1 MNLSTCKFF
10 KERKREREGEKRPE
24 QKTGVCSQAGSIV
37 WDFFQEVLP
46 IPSVGCGQR
55 HRQRSPRSAGQTW
68 GEAGGRRC
76 GGAGAQQRLFRPGA
90 PRLRPLPHPGLSLL
104 PPPPNPY
111 PALSGARPAT
121 RAHSFA
127 LPLAHTHGR
136 LAAKFRLRSP
146 LPDPAAVLAAV
157 TLNFPSSVTHSPCF
171 PHCPASCAPLPAFF
185 FFFFK
190 AFHHLSLPQSNP
202 HRALAHPNP
211 PTTTTTTAKQ
221 KTNPLNWASSSL
233 HRQRPRR
240 VRPARTDRKRV
251 KSVDW
256 ISPREI

>member
-104 PPPPNPY
+104 PPPPTPTRPS
-111 PALSGARPAT
+111 PARAPPPART
-121 RAHSFA
+121 
-127 LPLAHTHGR
+127 
-136 LAAKFRLRSP
+136 RLRSP
-146 LPDPAAVLAAV
+146 
-157 TLNFPSSVTHSPCF
+157 SRTHMVGSR
-171 PHCPASCAPLPAFF
+171 
-185 FFFFK
+185 
-190 AFHHLSLPQSNP
+190 QSFACDR
-202 HRALAHPNP
+202 HSRILL
-211 PTTTTTTAKQ
+211 Q
-221 KTNPLNWASSSL
+221 CW
-233 HRQRPRR
+233 RR
-240 VRPARTDRKRV
+240 
-251 KSVDW
+251 
-256 ISPREI
+256 